1 MLPYMAM
8 KMVKFVN
15 GFITNGIFLF
25 FPATSRKRLEFLF
38 QRLGNHLK
46 TFLFGRCCQ
55 KSTNSFALYMKKHSN
70 IATLRDPR
78 RMYFRPEV
86 ETPAN
91 LTFVASLFRSLNNV
105 SFFYT
110 SGSILVFKGPSF
122 VLKHDNSAV
131 RATKSKRAMSL
142 ISSQISHQWMRQS
155 LPFKDNPQSSKNG
168 SIELYMP
175 KLT

>member
-38 QRLGNHLK
+38 QRLRNHLK
-46 TFLFGRCCQ
+46 TFLFGLCCQ

-110 SGSILVFKGPSF
+110 SGSILVFKTLLSFLNTTTQPCGPR
-122 VLKHDNSAV
+122 NRNV
-131 RATKSKRAMSL
+131 RCL
-142 ISSQISHQWMRQS
+142 
-155 LPFKDNPQSSKNG
+155 
-168 SIELYMP
+168 
-175 KLT
+175 